1 MAKSKEE
8 KQEKELTKA
17 EKIALQKK
25 ELEKKYGV
33 GTLIAGDIVTGKQI
47 GRAHV

>member
-17 EKIALQKK
+17 EKMLYKLGYRKK
-25 ELEKKYGV
+25 R
-33 GTLIAGDIVTGKQI
+33 Q
-47 GRAHV
+47 